1 MNELKKIIATPSLK
15 ALNIEAINEK
25 QTIGRG
31 KLKSGFKDTF
41 TNAKLIKASVDH
53 FKTKECKHELELIG
67 INWTIEQYMLNAFN
81 LEKSWC
87 YKLFKALT
95 FEAKVEQYLSIE
107 ATNYSIA
114 LFLAFCNDKPKAETE
129 KPILSLTYG
138 EIKVKI
144 NAKNELTS
152 ENTKAELLAI
162 ITRLTAEMS
171 KMK

>member
-15 ALNIEAINEK
+15 ALNITAINEK

-41 TNAKLIKASVDH
+41 TNAKLIKASVDY
-53 FKTKECKHELELIG
+53 FKTKECKDELTKLG
-67 INWTIEQYMLNAFN
+67 ITWTIENFLQNAFG

-95 FEAKVEQYLSIE
+95 FEPKVEQYLSIE

-114 LFLAFCNDKPKAETE
+114 LFLAFCNDKPKVENE
-129 KPILSLTYG
+129 KAILNISYG

-144 NAKNELTS
+144 NAKNELIS
-152 ENTKAELLAI
+152 ENTKDELKAI
-162 ITRLTAEMS
+162 ITRLTAEMD

>member
-1 MNELKKIIATPSLK
+1 MKELKLIIETASLK
-15 ALNIEAINEK
+15 ALNITAINEK

-31 KLKSGFKDTF
+31 KLKSGFKDTLR
-41 TNAKLIKASVDH
+41 TAKLIKASVDY
-53 FKTKECKHELELIG
+53 FKTKECTGELTKLG
-67 INWTIEQYMLNAFN
+67 INWTIENFIKNAFG

-95 FEAKVEQYLSIE
+95 FEQKVEQYLSIE

-114 LFLAFCNDKPKAETE
+114 LFLAFCNDKPKVEKD

>member
-1 MNELKKIIATPSLK
+1 MKELKLIIETASLK
-15 ALNIEAINEK
+15 ALNITAINEK

-41 TNAKLIKASVDH
+41 ANAKLIKASVDY
-53 FKTKECKHELELIG
+53 FKTKECKEELTKLG
-67 INWTIEQYMLNAFN
+67 INWTIENFLQNAFG

-95 FEAKVEQYLSIE
+95 FEAKVEQYLIID

-114 LFLAFCNDKPKAETE
+114 LFLAFCNDKVKAETE
-129 KPILSLTYG
+129 KAILNISYG

-144 NAKNELTS
+144 NAKNELIST
-152 ENTKAELLAI
+152 NTKDELKAI
-162 ITRLTAEMS
+162 ITRLTAEMD